1 MWPEPGCPL
10 HPYRPEPAQPT
21 PNHQTTPVGT
31 GRTLKTES
39 MKKLV
44 ALLCALCVAGTLSA
58 QEKHIVGIRAGMNVS
73 NMTFKQDG
81 MSISPSSRVSFQVGG
96 SYQYN
101 FLESM
106 PFYLET
112 GLYLSLKGAEQKVE
126 RTTTTIRMTYLEVPI
141 MVNYHWNISDKISI
155 IPAAGFY
162 YSLGLGGT
170 TEAQSGDTSVK
181 ADTFGTDSYFKR
193 SEFGMRFGA
202 SVEFLENF
210 FAGVGYD
217 VGFNNLSKDAD
228 VKLHNGCFFVLVGYN
243 FKF

>member
-1 MWPEPGCPL
+1 
-10 HPYRPEPAQPT
+10 
-21 PNHQTTPVGT
+21 
-31 GRTLKTES
+31 

-162 YSLGLGGT
+162 YLFARTGRHHRSPVGRHLG
-170 TEAQSGDTSVK
+170 
-181 ADTFGTDSYFKR
+181 
-193 SEFGMRFGA
+193 
-202 SVEFLENF
+202 
-210 FAGVGYD
+210 
-217 VGFNNLSKDAD
+217 
-228 VKLHNGCFFVLVGYN
+228 
-243 FKF
+243 

>member
-1 MWPEPGCPL
+1 
-10 HPYRPEPAQPT
+10 
-21 PNHQTTPVGT
+21 
-31 GRTLKTES
+31 
-39 MKKLV
+39 MKKFV

-58 QEKHIVGIRAGMNVS
+58 QEKHILGVRAGMNVS

-81 MSISPSSRVSFQVGG
+81 LSVSPSSRVSFQAGV

-112 GLYLSLKGAEQKVE
+112 GLYLSLKGAEQKMGQ
-126 RTTTTIRMTYLEVPI
+126 TSTTIRMTYLEVPI
-141 MVNYHWNISDKISI
+141 MVNYHWNITDNIAI
-155 IPAAGFY
+155 VPAAGFY

-170 TEAQSGDTSVK
+170 SENKTGNTSVE
-181 ADTFGTDSYFKR
+181 ADTFGTDSDIKR
-193 SEFGMRFGA
+193 SEFGMRFGV

-210 FAGVGYD
+210 YAGLGYD
-217 VGFNNLSKDAD
+217 VGLNNISKDAD
-228 VKLHNGCFFVLVGYN
+228 VKARNGSFFILVGYN

>member
-1 MWPEPGCPL
+1 
-10 HPYRPEPAQPT
+10 
-21 PNHQTTPVGT
+21 
-31 GRTLKTES
+31 
-39 MKKLV
+39 
-44 ALLCALCVAGTLSA
+44 
-58 QEKHIVGIRAGMNVS
+58 
-73 NMTFKQDG
+73 
-81 MSISPSSRVSFQVGG
+81 
-96 SYQYN
+96 
-101 FLESM
+101 M

-181 ADTFGTDSYFKR
+181 ADTFGTDSNVKR

-210 FAGVGYD
+210 FAEWATTWASTI
-217 VGFNNLSKDAD
+217 FRRTPT
-228 VKLHNGCFFVLVGYN
+228 
-243 FKF
+243 

>member
-1 MWPEPGCPL
+1 
-10 HPYRPEPAQPT
+10 
-21 PNHQTTPVGT
+21 
-31 GRTLKTES
+31 
-39 MKKLV
+39 MKKFV

-58 QEKHIVGIRAGMNVS
+58 QEKHILGVRAGMNVS

-81 MSISPSSRVSFQVGG
+81 LSVSPSSRVSFQAGV

-112 GLYLSLKGAEQKVE
+112 GLYLSLKGAEQKMGQ
-126 RTTTTIRMTYLEVPI
+126 TSTTIRMTYLEVPI
-141 MVNYHWNISDKISI
+141 MVNYHWNITDNIAI
-155 IPAAGFY
+155 VPAAGFY

-170 TEAQSGDTSVK
+170 SENKTGNTSVE
-181 ADTFGTDSYFKR
+181 ADTFGTDSDIKR

-210 FAGVGYD
+210 YAGLGYD
-217 VGFNNLSKDAD
+217 VGLNNISKDAD
-228 VKLHNGCFFVLVGYN
+228 VKVRNGSFFILVGYN

>member
-1 MWPEPGCPL
+1 
-10 HPYRPEPAQPT
+10 
-21 PNHQTTPVGT
+21 
-31 GRTLKTES
+31 
-39 MKKLV
+39 MKKFV

-58 QEKHIVGIRAGMNVS
+58 QEKHILGVRAGMNVS

-81 MSISPSSRVSFQVGG
+81 LSVSPSSRVSFQAGV

-112 GLYLSLKGAEQKVE
+112 GLYLSLKGAEQKMGQ
-126 RTTTTIRMTYLEVPI
+126 TSTTIRMTYLEVPI
-141 MVNYHWNISDKISI
+141 MVNYHWNITDNIAI
-155 IPAAGFY
+155 VPAAGFY

-170 TEAQSGDTSVK
+170 SENKTGNTSVE
-181 ADTFGTDSYFKR
+181 ADTFGTDSDFKR

-202 SVEFLENF
+202 SVEFFENF
-210 FAGVGYD
+210 YAGLGYD
-217 VGFNNLSKDAD
+217 VGLNNISKDAD
-228 VKLHNGCFFVLVGYN
+228 VKARNGSFFILVGYN